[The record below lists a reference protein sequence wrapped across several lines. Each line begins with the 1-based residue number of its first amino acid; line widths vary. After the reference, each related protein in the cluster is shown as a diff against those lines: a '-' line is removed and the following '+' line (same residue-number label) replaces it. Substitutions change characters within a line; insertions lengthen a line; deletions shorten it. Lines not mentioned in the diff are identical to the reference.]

1 MHAPDDDPAPRYFF
15 ALPRLVARV
24 RGRNAERTDANWLET
39 NVVGTLIHAIVFLFL
54 ARLFLA
60 GLPTWQQLALLVPV
74 AVVTLVFWMLLFAL
88 QVLLIRALRA
98 FGLLRKIPDDRAN
111 GLLVGIVTSMFAWQ
125 LLGVDPWL
133 RAIAAVWL
141 VALALN
147 LLAACV
153 LGLSN
158 ADASRAA

>member
-1 MHAPDDDPAPRYFF
+1 MQKPDDQSMPRYFF
-15 ALPRLVARV
+15 SLPRLIARL
-24 RGRNAERTDANWLET
+24 RGHNAERTDTHWLEA
-39 NVVGTLIHAIVFLFL
+39 NAVGTLIHAIVFLFL
-54 ARLFLA
+54 ARWLLT
-60 GLPTWQQLALLVPV
+60 GSSTWQQLALLVPL
-74 AVVTLVFWMLLFAL
+74 AILTLLFWMLLFAV
-88 QVLLIRALRA
+88 QVLVIKAARA
-98 FGLLRKIPDDRAN
+98 FGMLRNVPDDRAN
-111 GLLVGIVTSMFAWQ
+111 GMLVGIVTTVFACQ
-125 LLGVDPWL
+125 LLGAGTWL